1 MSKTFKVIIIAL
13 VIILA
18 IGTITSN
25 AASINMNLES
35 GNTSTDNVADT
46 NNTTDTNTQ
55 ASNEITNSVENATN
69 SSSSQTDSDSSSPI
83 VTNVS
88 SLPESELG
96 LTNIINILL
105 IAVGVILIFL
115 AIAILIR
122 LARK

>member
-1 MSKTFKVIIIAL
+1 MSKTFKVTIIAL

-25 AASINMNLES
+25 AASINMNLDA
-35 GNTSTDNVADT
+35 GNTSTENVADT
-46 NNTTDTNTQ
+46 NNTDTNTQ
-55 ASNEITNSVENATN
+55 STNAVSNSIENTTVTSEESQPDSESLSVV
-69 SSSSQTDSDSSSPI
+69 SSG
-83 VTNVS
+83 S

-96 LTNIINILL
+96 LSNIINILL

>member
-1 MSKTFKVIIIAL
+1 MSKTFKVTIIAL

-25 AASINMNLES
+25 AASINMNLDA
-35 GNTSTDNVADT
+35 GNTSTENVADT
-46 NNTTDTNTQ
+46 NNTDTNTQ
-55 ASNEITNSVENATN
+55 STNAVSNSIENTTVTSEESQPDSESLSVV
-69 SSSSQTDSDSSSPI
+69 SSG
-83 VTNVS
+83 S

-96 LTNIINILL
+96 LSNIINILL
-105 IAVGVILIFL
+105 IAAGVILIFL

>member
-13 VIILA
+13 VIVLA
-18 IGTITSN
+18 VGTISSS

-35 GNTSTDNVADT
+35 GNNISDENVVEDT
-46 NNTTDTNTQ
+46 NTTDTNTL
-55 ASNEITNSVENATN
+55 ANTTTNTTANTTTTDNNSGTESAT
-69 SSSSQTDSDSSSPI
+69 
-83 VTNVS
+83 VTSVS

-96 LTNIINILL
+96 LSNIINILL

-122 LARK
+122 LGRK

>member
-25 AASINMNLES
+25 AASINMNLDA
-35 GNTSTDNVADT
+35 GNTSTENVADT
-46 NNTTDTNTQ
+46 NNTDTNTQ
-55 ASNEITNSVENATN
+55 STNAVSNSIENTTVTSEESQPDSESLSVV
-69 SSSSQTDSDSSSPI
+69 SSG
-83 VTNVS
+83 S

-96 LTNIINILL
+96 LSNIINILL

>member
-13 VIILA
+13 VLICA
-18 IGTITSN
+18 IGTIASS

-35 GNTSTDNVADT
+35 GNNVSDENVVEDA
-46 NNTTDTNTQ
+46 NTTDTNTL
-55 ASNEITNSVENATN
+55 ANTTSNTTTTDN
-69 SSSSQTDSDSSSPI
+69 SSGTESST
-83 VTNVS
+83 VTALS

-96 LTNIINILL
+96 LSNIINILL

-122 LARK
+122 LGRK

>member
-13 VIILA
+13 VIVLA
-18 IGTITSN
+18 VGTISSS

-35 GNTSTDNVADT
+35 GNNMSDENVVEDT
-46 NNTTDTNTQ
+46 NTTDTNTL
-55 ASNEITNSVENATN
+55 ANTTTNTTANTTTTDNNSGTESAT
-69 SSSSQTDSDSSSPI
+69 
-83 VTNVS
+83 VTSVS

-96 LTNIINILL
+96 LSNIINILL

-122 LARK
+122 LGRK